1 MRRSVAAAVLAA
13 ALCSAG
19 CAGTPEPKPP
29 PESEPASVSSTAP
42 ASPGAHGGLA
52 DCLHANGVPD
62 STGPAAV
69 LGPPADVDPAVWD
82 KAMTACSTLAPGP
95 PAP

>member
-1 MRRSVAAAVLAA
+1 MRRAAAAAVMAA

-29 PESEPASVSSTAP
+29 PESGSATPPAA
-42 ASPGAHGGLA
+42 PGAHGGLA
-52 DCLHANGVPD
+52 ECLHANGVPD

-69 LGPPADVDPAVWD
+69 LGPPADVDPDVWD
-82 KAMTACSTLAPGP
+82 RAMTACSTLAPGP
-95 PAP
+95 TAP

>member
-1 MRRSVAAAVLAA
+1 MAAAAVLAA

-19 CAGTPEPKPP
+19 CAGTPESKPP
-29 PESEPASVSSTAP
+29 PESGSAPPPAA
-42 ASPGAHGGLA
+42 PGAHGGLA
-52 DCLHANGVPD
+52 ECLHANGVPD

-69 LGPPADVDPAVWD
+69 LGPPADVDPGVWD
-82 KAMTACSTLAPGP
+82 QAMTACSTLAPGP

>member
-1 MRRSVAAAVLAA
+1 MRRTAAAAVLAA

-19 CAGTPEPKPP
+19 CAGTPESKPP
-29 PESEPASVSSTAP
+29 PESGSAPPPAA
-42 ASPGAHGGLA
+42 PGAHGGLA
-52 DCLHANGVPD
+52 ECLHANGVPD

-69 LGPPADVDPAVWD
+69 LGPPADVDPGVWD
-82 KAMTACSTLAPGP
+82 RAMTACSTLAPGP

>member
-1 MRRSVAAAVLAA
+1 MRRTAAAAVLAA

-19 CAGTPEPKPP
+19 CAGTPESKPP
-29 PESEPASVSSTAP
+29 PESGSAPPPAV
-42 ASPGAHGGLA
+42 PGAHGGLA
-52 DCLHANGVPD
+52 ECLHANGVPD

-69 LGPPADVDPAVWD
+69 LGPPADVDPGVWD
-82 KAMTACSTLAPGP
+82 RAMTACSTLAPGP

>member
-1 MRRSVAAAVLAA
+1 MRRMAAAAVLAA

-19 CAGTPEPKPP
+19 CAGTPESKPP
-29 PESEPASVSSTAP
+29 PESGSAPPPAA
-42 ASPGAHGGLA
+42 PGAHGGLA
-52 DCLHANGVPD
+52 ECLHANGVPD

-69 LGPPADVDPAVWD
+69 LGPPADVDPGVWD
-82 KAMTACSTLAPGP
+82 RAMTACSTLAPGP

>member
-1 MRRSVAAAVLAA
+1 MRRLAVAVVLAA
-13 ALCSAG
+13 ALGGAG
-19 CAGTPEPKPP
+19 CAGA
-29 PESEPASVSSTAP
+29 PESKPSPASESAP
-42 ASPGAHGGLA
+42 TSATSGAHGGLA

-69 LGPPADVDPAVWD
+69 LGPPADVDPDVWN

-95 PAP
+95 SVP

>member
-1 MRRSVAAAVLAA
+1 MAAAAVLAA

-19 CAGTPEPKPP
+19 CAGTPESKPP
-29 PESEPASVSSTAP
+29 PESGSAPPPAA
-42 ASPGAHGGLA
+42 PGAHGGLA
-52 DCLHANGVPD
+52 ECLLAIGVPD

-69 LGPPADVDPAVWD
+69 LGPPADVDPGVWD
-82 KAMTACSTLAPGP
+82 RAMTACSTLAPGP